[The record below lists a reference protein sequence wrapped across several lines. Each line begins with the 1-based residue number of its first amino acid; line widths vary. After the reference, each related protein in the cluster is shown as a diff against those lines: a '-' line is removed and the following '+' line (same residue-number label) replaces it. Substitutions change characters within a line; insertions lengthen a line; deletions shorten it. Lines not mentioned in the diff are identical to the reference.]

1 MKNTRDKLLNKIFIS
16 LSIFLFGNITAAF
29 AVKVQGSV
37 VDANDN
43 SPIIGATVMIEGT
56 SIGTVT
62 DFDGNFI
69 IDNAPESGNIVFSYI
84 GYKKQVHKI
93 VADKVYKIILHP
105 DTELLDEVVVVG
117 YGSMRKKEVTGAV
130 ARVDNAS
137 ISKMNT
143 PDVGTALQGL
153 VAGVNVQMSS
163 GQPGEVANIQ
173 IRGINS
179 INGKNQPLYVVD
191 GIPFNGDPGLSSS
204 EIESID
210 ILKDAASSAIYGTR
224 GAGGVILIT
233 TKGGK
238 EGKTRVSVD
247 ANYGL
252 QLITSKLFLTN
263 TAQTMGLTALQ
274 TFIDSNI
281 PSNEAWTKIK
291 ENQTGFADESNMA
304 EILEQNL
311 QPVSNI
317 TLNVSGGSKGGTYS
331 IIGNYYTQDGV
342 IINSG
347 FDRFNIRANFE
358 LKRNKWTFGANL
370 SSKISEKTEPAAGIY
385 GQIYSYNPASPVF
398 DPDMEAGTT
407 PGTDLGEKQQL
418 GNVLAKFKESNIT
431 NGRSFNG
438 TFSIKYDIL
447 KDFSFTTRLGTGYNI
462 MNKESVNPLFK
473 IYDDKGEIVPN
484 TNTRSGIF
492 RQSVTNTQLVWENML
507 NYGLVVGKH
516 DIKATAVISTERY
529 YYDMF
534 NVRKYDLISNELELI
549 TSTTGESVVG
559 AGRTTSTLLGVLGR
573 AQYSYADKY
582 MVSASVRRDAS
593 SRFAKDNRWGWFP
606 SVSAGWN
613 VSEEKFFKPLQS
625 VISMLKIRGSYGTT
639 GNQNFDDYQYAAAI
653 SNSLDYAFGNK
664 DESTDIN
671 YGSIQTAY
679 ANVDV
684 KWETTKQLNLGLDM
698 AFLDSRLTSTIDIYK
713 TTKKDML
720 LPLQIPLS
728 TGSTENVILNVGDME
743 NKGIEFALGWHDNIK
758 SLNYNLNLT
767 ASRNVNTITKMSGTN
782 KRFGLGKLG
791 GEYVT
796 FISEGEEAGAFL
808 LYPTNG
814 IINTEEKLVE
824 YAKMKPEAKM
834 GDLMYVDTDGNGS
847 IGEEDRVYY
856 GSGAPEFELGFNMSL
871 DWKGFDFSM
880 NWYASIGN
888 EVLNGSKYQAY
899 KQKRHLDLLSSWTP
913 FNPTSPI
920 PVLTAQASH
929 DNYLPYSDYWV
940 EDGSY
945 LRLNNI
951 ILGYTLPKSILKNI
965 GLSKLRIYLA
975 ADNLCTI
982 SKYNGYN
989 PGVGNDGLKQRGVD
1003 DGVYPVSAQIRG
1015 GIQLDF

>member
-1 MKNTRDKLLNKIFIS
+1 MS
-16 LSIFLFGNITAAF
+16 
-29 AVKVQGSV
+29 GSV
-37 VDANDN
+37 FDAVDS

-69 IDNAPESGNIVFSYI
+69 IDNAPDNGIIVFSYI
-84 GYKKQVHKI
+84 GYKKQIHKV
-93 VADKVYKIILHP
+93 VANKVYKIALQSDI
-105 DTELLDEVVVVG
+105 ELLDEVVVVG

-130 ARVDNAS
+130 ARVDNTS

-143 PDVGTALQGL
+143 ADVGTALQGL

-163 GQPGEVANIQ
+163 GQPGDVANVQ

-191 GIPFNGDPGLSSS
+191 GIPYNGDPGLSSS

-233 TKGGK
+233 TKSGK
-238 EGKTRVSVD
+238 EGKIRVAVD
-247 ANYGL
+247 ANFGV
-252 QLITSKLFLTN
+252 QLITSKLYLTN
-263 TAQTMGLTALQ
+263 AAQTMGIAALQ

-304 EILEQNL
+304 DILEQNL
-311 QPVSNI
+311 QLVTNV
-317 TLNVSGGSKGGTYS
+317 TLNVSGGSNGATYS
-331 IIGNYYTQDGV
+331 VIGNYFKQDGV

-347 FDRFNIRANFE
+347 FDRFNIRTNLE

-370 SSKISEKTEPAAGIY
+370 SAKISKKNEPASGIY
-385 GQIYSYNPASPVF
+385 SQIYSYNPTSPIF
-398 DPDMEAGTT
+398 DPNMEIGTT
-407 PGTDLGEKQQL
+407 PGTDLSEKVQL
-418 GNVLAKFKESNIT
+418 GNVLSKFKEENTT
-431 NGRSFNG
+431 NSRGFNG
-438 TFSIKYDIL
+438 TFSIKFDIL
-447 KDFSFTTRLGTGYNI
+447 KDFSFTTRLGTGYD
-462 MNKESVNPLFK
+462 MGNKETVKPLFQ
-473 IYDDKGEIVPN
+473 IYDDMGEIVPN
-484 TNTRSGIF
+484 SNIRSSIF
-492 RQSVTNTQLVWENML
+492 RQSATNTQLVWENML
-507 NYGLVVGKH
+507 NYGFDIGKH
-516 DIKATAVISTERY
+516 NFKATAVISTEKY

-534 NVRKYDLISNELELI
+534 NVKKYDLISNELELI
-549 TSTTGESVVG
+549 TSTNGESVVG
-559 AGRTTSTLLGVLGR
+559 ANRTTSTLIGVLGR
-573 AQYSYADKY
+573 AQYSYADRY

-593 SRFAKDNRWGWFP
+593 SKFSKKNRWGLFP
-606 SVSAGWN
+606 SISAGWN
-613 VSEEKFFKPLQS
+613 ISEEKFFKPLEK

-639 GNQNFDDYQYAAAI
+639 GNQNFNDYQYAAAI
-653 SNSLDYAFGNK
+653 TNSLDYALGNS
-664 DESTDIN
+664 DGSTNID
-671 YGSIQTAY
+671 YGAIQATY

-684 KWETTKQLNLGLDM
+684 KWETTKQTNLGIDM
-698 AFLDSRLTSTIDIYK
+698 AFFDSRLTSVIDLYK

-743 NKGIEFALGWHDNIK
+743 NKGIEFALGWHDKIK
-758 SLNYNLNLT
+758 TLNYNINLT
-767 ASRNVNTITKMSGTN
+767 ASRNVNIITKMSGTN
-782 KRFGLGKLG
+782 KLFGLGKMG

-796 FISEGEEAGAFL
+796 YIAEGMEAGAFL

-814 IINTEEKLVE
+814 LINTEEKLVE

-834 GDLMYVDTDGNGS
+834 GDLMYVDADGNGS
-847 IGEEDRVYY
+847 IGEEDRQYY
-856 GSGAPEFELGFNMSL
+856 GSGAPECELGLNMSL
-871 DWKGFDFSM
+871 DWNGFDFSM

-913 FNPTSPI
+913 FNQKTPI
-920 PVLTAQASH
+920 PVITSNANH

-940 EDGSY
+940 ENGSY
-945 LRLNNI
+945 ARLNNI
-951 ILGYTLPKSILKNI
+951 ILGYSLPKQSLKKI
-965 GLSKLRIYLA
+965 GLSKFRVYVA

-1003 DGVYPVSAQIRG
+1003 DGIYPVSAQIRG
-1015 GIQLDF
+1015 GIQIDF